1 MYSILKVLGSLFCSH
16 FSKFLFVYLL
26 LTVLASIAL
35 HELSLCCRT
44 RRALMVVEHRGVGYR
59 SAAHG
64 LSSSSSGRY
73 IGKRHL
79 TWGRFLVRGK
89 IQSETGRV
97 NRD

>member
-1 MYSILKVLGSLFCSH
+1 MVL
-16 FSKFLFVYLL
+16 
-26 LTVLASIAL
+26 
-35 HELSLCCRT
+35 
-44 RRALMVVEHRGVGYR
+44 EHRGVGYR